1 MQNLLQKIAER
12 LPDPNRFAPE
22 PSGEAADRLAFQ
34 HLSAGQAR
42 AGGEPV
48 AHDVGDQFRPAL
60 APQIAGYLGAV
71 SVADQATDFLCPMR
85 DAAVHFANAKYSV
98 RSPALACAAVDVPGF
113 RQIYVDT
120 ARNAP
125 KRLAPTDDAGDRL
138 FIHAVLQRHDIAVWR

>member
-1 MQNLLQKIAER
+1 
-12 LPDPNRFAPE
+12 NRFAPE
-22 PSGEAADRLAFQ
+22 PSGKAPDRLTLQ
-34 HLSAGQAR
+34 HLSAWQAR
-42 AGGEPV
+42 AGGESV

-60 APQIAGYLGAV
+60 TPQIAGYLGTIR
-71 SVADQATDFLCPMR
+71 VADQAADFVCPMR
-85 DAAVHFANAKYSV
+85 DAAVHFARAKYSV
-98 RSPALACAAVDVPGF
+98 PRPALACAAVDVPGF